1 VYGSGTTLFKIA
13 SQSKHTAEIQIV
25 NRFDNFAWSGKG
37 TMMAMPA
44 SRYQQYILARSAIL
58 DATTKQ
64 LIREASTARGS
75 ALRYSSPWPWVL
87 ALTISCGM
95 WAGIGWLIW
104 TFV

>member
-1 VYGSGTTLFKIA
+1 VFGSGTTLFKIA

-87 ALTISCGM
+87 ALAISCGM

>member
-1 VYGSGTTLFKIA
+1 
-13 SQSKHTAEIQIV
+13 
-25 NRFDNFAWSGKG
+25 
-37 TMMAMPA
+37 MAMPA

-87 ALTISCGM
+87 ALAISLTIWLG
-95 WAGIGWLIW
+95 AAWLIW
-104 TFV
+104 TLV